1 MLKIKIGT
9 GNKTID
15 LSVHLAQKGVNVRKY
30 IISTDSTD
38 DLPRNFIS
46 EHQVSIHPLNYIIKD
61 KEYGFALT
69 QLSSHEFYEEMRAGQ
84 MPTTCASNPEYIT
97 QLMTKK
103 VEEGYDILHI
113 SFSSALSSSYNNAAI
128 CANEIMEEHPEAKI
142 IVIDSMCASSGQ
154 GLLVERAVSLKEKG
168 LSIDEVAQWVE
179 DNKLK
184 IVHHF
189 TVEDLFNLMRGGRI
203 SKTTAVVGTA
213 LKIQP
218 ILHVD
223 NEGRLENIGKVRG
236 RKKAITT
243 LVESIEEN
251 IDKESD
257 APIIVTHADSPED
270 ALYVINLIKEKYP
283 DRTIMQTDIGP
294 TIGAHSGPG
303 TMLVA
308 YLGTGKTDL

>member
-1 MLKIKIGT
+1 M
-9 GNKTID
+9 
-15 LSVHLAQKGVNVRKY
+15 GVSMRKY

-38 DLPRNFIS
+38 DLPISFIK
-46 EHQVSIHPLNYIIKD
+46 EHGIIIHPLNYIIKN
-61 KEYGFALT
+61 KEYGFALM
-69 QLSSHEFYEEMRAGQ
+69 QLSSHEFYDEMRAGE

-113 SFSSALSSSYNNAAI
+113 SFSSALSSSYNNAVI
-128 CANEIMEEHPEAKI
+128 CANDIMEEHPEAKI

-154 GLLVERAVSLKEKG
+154 GLLVERAVRLKEKG
-168 LSIDEVAQWVE
+168 LPIEEVADWVE
-179 DNKLK
+179 NNKLN

-213 LKIQP
+213 LKIHP

-223 NEGRLENIGKVRG
+223 NEGRLQNIGKVRG

-243 LVESIEEN
+243 LVESMDEN
-251 IDKESD
+251 FDTESD
-257 APIIVTHADSPED
+257 APIIVTHADSPDD
-270 ALYVINLIKEKYP
+270 AQYVISLIKEKYP
-283 DRTIMQTDIGP
+283 DRTIMLTDIGP

-303 TMLVA
+303 TMLVS